1 MGLARPSFTIGI
13 EEEYLLVDRS
23 TRNLLA
29 DPDPAIFAACRSELG
44 DRVAPEF
51 LRAQIEVG
59 TRPHASVQDLA
70 ADLAHLRGT
79 VARAATDHGAAIIA
93 ASTHPFALWWE
104 QLPTDRDRYQM
115 LATDLQMV
123 AHRLV
128 ICGMHVHVEIGDPD
142 LRIDLMNQ
150 VRYFLPHLLALS
162 TSSPFWGGWNTGL
175 KSYRLN
181 VFRAL
186 PRTGLPGHFE
196 SWSEYRRHVD
206 VLVGAGI
213 IEDATKI
220 WWDVRPSDRYPTL
233 EMRVSDICTRME
245 DAVTIAA
252 VYASLLHLL
261 YRLRTRNQRWRSY
274 ADFLVAENLWRAQRY
289 GSQGSLMDFGRGELV
304 PFADLVEEL
313 IEMTLPDAEELGCV
327 EEVARVRRIAAE
339 GTSAERQLATYLAAV
354 EGGVEREAALAM
366 VVDELVADTLTGV

>member
-1 MGLARPSFTIGI
+1 
-13 EEEYLLVDRS
+13 
-23 TRNLLA
+23 
-29 DPDPAIFAACRSELG
+29 
-44 DRVAPEF
+44 
-51 LRAQIEVG
+51 
-59 TRPHASVQDLA
+59 
-70 ADLAHLRGT
+70 
-79 VARAATDHGAAIIA
+79 
-93 ASTHPFALWWE
+93 
-104 QLPTDRDRYQM
+104 
-115 LATDLQMV
+115 
-123 AHRLV
+123 
-128 ICGMHVHVEIGDPD
+128 
-142 LRIDLMNQ
+142 
-150 VRYFLPHLLALS
+150 
-162 TSSPFWGGWNTGL
+162 
-175 KSYRLN
+175 
-181 VFRAL
+181 
-186 PRTGLPGHFE
+186 
-196 SWSEYRRHVD
+196 